1 MLFTI
6 ENLCNGLIPTKK
18 QEDNLIK
25 LCFALNTFFNVLN
38 EDFRIIAGLLT
49 KEGAIGKGE
58 KENSPLTTGEAVILE
73 DKNFKLTKY
82 ICNNIELLERN
93 GLFVKNPAMT
103 VSKTLTQTVGEK
115 SYMCNQVFLQIK
127 PADSVIFNENE
138 EE

>member
-1 MLFTI
+1 MFFTV
-6 ENLCNGLIPTKK
+6 ESLCNGLIPTKK

-38 EDFRIIAGLLT
+38 EDFRIVAGLLT

-58 KENSPLTTGEAVILE
+58 KENSPLITGEAVILE

-82 ICNNIELLERN
+82 IFNNIELLERN

-115 SYMCNQVFLQIK
+115 SYMCNQIFLQIK
-127 PADSVIFNENE
+127 PASSVIFNENE

>member
-1 MLFTI
+1 MLRVLRF
-6 ENLCNGLIPTKK
+6 
-18 QEDNLIK
+18 
-25 LCFALNTFFNVLN
+25 LNIG
-38 EDFRIIAGLLT
+38 RKIILL
-49 KEGAIGKGE
+49 EGI
-58 KENSPLTTGEAVILE
+58 
-73 DKNFKLTKY
+73 
-82 ICNNIELLERN
+82 ERN